1 MQRVAEMTSRWKFP
15 TAAWMEGLGA
25 PLSLERSNT
34 RRSRG
39 GTVAPVTHRASD
51 LIREIPLFH
60 RLTQEDRETLAA
72 VSQAVPFD
80 KGEVLFREGE
90 SADSLFNIAHGRV
103 KIAKAAAEG
112 REVILEIFGPGDPV
126 GAVAVYEEIP
136 YPATATALEP
146 TLCLKTPSA
155 DLFKLLET
163 HPSLVRGLLSALNFR
178 LVKLTNQLRDRTGKV
193 ENRFAR
199 IFLKLGEETGQST
212 REGTFIPV
220 VLSRQELADWT
231 GTTLETAIR
240 TMSRWGKE
248 ELVRTEKDGFRIL
261 DRERLALLAVG

>member
-1 MQRVAEMTSRWKFP
+1 MRGHPRGQDGIV
-15 TAAWMEGLGA
+15 
-25 PLSLERSNT
+25 SLVT
-34 RRSRG
+34 RP
-39 GTVAPVTHRASD
+39 AHD
-51 LIREIPLFH
+51 LILEIPLFH

-72 VSQAVPFD
+72 VSQATPFA
-80 KGEVLFREGE
+80 KGGVLFREGA

-103 KIAKAAAEG
+103 KIAKAGAEG
-112 REVILEIFGPGDPV
+112 REVLLEILGTGDPV
-126 GAVAVYEEIP
+126 GAVAVYEAIP

-155 DLFKLLET
+155 ELFKLLET

-199 IFLKLGEETGQST
+199 IFLKLSEETGQST
-212 REGTFIPV
+212 PEGTLIPI

-261 DRERLALLAVG
+261 DPGRLELLALA

>member
-1 MQRVAEMTSRWKFP
+1 
-15 TAAWMEGLGA
+15 MEALGA
-25 PLSLERSNT
+25 PLSLERSKT
-34 RRSRG
+34 RQSQG
-39 GTVAPVTHRASD
+39 GMVFLVTSRASD

-72 VSQAVPFD
+72 VSQAVSFD
-80 KGEVLFREGE
+80 KGEILFREGE
-90 SADSLFNIAHGRV
+90 SADSLFNIAQGRV
-103 KIAKAAAEG
+103 KIAKAAVDG
-112 REVILEIFGPGDPV
+112 REVILEILGTGDPV
-126 GAVAVYEEIP
+126 GAVAVYQEIP
-136 YPATATALEP
+136 YPATAIALEP

-155 DLFKLLET
+155 DLFRLLET

-178 LVKLTNQLRDRTGKV
+178 LVRLTEQLRDRTGKV

-199 IFLKLGEETGQST
+199 IFLKLAEETGQST
-212 REGTFIPV
+212 AEGIFIPV

-248 ELVRTEKDGFRIL
+248 GLVQTAKDGFRIL